1 MKSFGDFCEANKSC
15 KDCKLFID
23 IEPVPCDILY
33 YLGIVNDGKININID
48 ISEELKDGREEQ

>member
-33 YLGIVNDGKININID
+33 NLAIVNDGKININID
-48 ISEELKDGREEQ
+48 ISEELRGDEE